1 MAKFYGQAEQDKFV
15 LNALKFKKNG
25 LFLDIGACD
34 PIQYNRTY
42 ALETFYGWKGIIV
55 DSHESYLEKYQQ
67 ERKNSIYLI
76 EEPYNVDYTALLRE
90 KNIPLTIDYL
100 QMNLTE
106 RDGSALYTIQNLQK
120 SLFTTHK
127 FAVVTFKHDVY
138 AGNIFNTRDE
148 SRFIFEKAGYYCVF
162 PDVQHND
169 DPKWVYEDW
178 YVHPEL
184 VDMTEVQKLQKMNQN
199 NYIEN
204 DLTQSK
210 SIYWK
215 RIEYNLPEKSPEKSS
230 EKDTRIPV
238 VNINKTLDPSIDKT
252 NIMMDMMEKKMDY
265 KTLNIQNTTSEFRQ
279 KVEDA
284 LKEIEDPPLVSCI
297 IPSYNRFKYLMNAID
312 SIMNQTYKNVEIIV
326 VDDAS
331 TEEKYNKFD
340 FSIFGGNL
348 KIIHNEEN
356 SRKKLRIPSPG
367 AYSRNIALQ
376 HANGKYIAFLDDDD
390 IWLPDKLQIQI
401 AIMEKERLDMTATQ
415 VYLGNGVYN
424 HHRKYRMGN
433 DEIFLG
439 TIKGYFR
446 NCKSNLFDNGM
457 PDMITLEHQKIH
469 NILITSSVVMT
480 KELIAKTGEFNVSKR
495 NEDYDYWNRALE
507 YTPFCY
513 YIKRPLIYYDNSHG
527 DGRLY

>member
-25 LFLDIGACD
+25 LFLDIGAGD

-42 ALETFYGWKGIIV
+42 TLENFYGWKGILV

-67 ERKNSIYLI
+67 ERKNSTHLI
-76 EEPYNVDYTALLRE
+76 EEPYNIDYTALLRE
-90 KNIPLTIDYL
+90 KNMPLTIDYL

-148 SRFIFEKAGYYCVF
+148 ARFIFEKAGYYCVF

-178 YVHPEL
+178 YVHPDL

-215 RIEYNLPEKSPEKSS
+215 RIEYNSPEKSPETDSTK
-230 EKDTRIPV
+230 PL
-238 VNINKTLDPSIDKT
+238 VNINEVTKPSIEKT

-265 KTLNIQNTTSEFRQ
+265 TTVTSVRMENTMPDFFIKTE
-279 KVEDA
+279 EA
-284 LKEIEDPPLVSCI
+284 LKKLEDPPLVSCI
-297 IPSYNRFKYLMNAID
+297 IPSYNRFKYLMNSID

-326 VDDAS
+326 VNDGS
-331 TEEKYNKFD
+331 TDEKYKKFD
-340 FSIFGGNL
+340 FSIFGENF
-348 KIIHNEEN
+348 KMIHNEEN

-390 IWLPDKLQIQI
+390 VWLPDKLQIQI
-401 AIMEKERLDMTATQ
+401 SIMEKEKVEMSATQ
-415 VYLGNGVYN
+415 CYLGNGVYN
-424 HHRKYRMGN
+424 RHRRYRMGN

-446 NCKSNLFDNGM
+446 NNNSNLFENGM

-469 NILITSSVVMT
+469 NLLSTPAVVMT
-480 KELIAKTGEFNVSKR
+480 KTLIEKTGNFNVTKR
-495 NEDYDYWNRALE
+495 NEDHEFWNKALE
-507 YTPFCY
+507 HIPYCR
-513 YIKRPLIYYDNSHG
+513 YIKRPLVYVDNSHG